1 MKVYYEKPQKT
12 AVEIM
17 STILALAEKYERF
30 TGNAPNKL
38 SMTQDEFDILE
49 GYFLKNFST
58 YKQDKDKHEGNLS
71 FRGMEIII
79 NDN

>member
-1 MKVYYEKPQKT
+1 MKVYYEKSQKT

-17 STILALAEKYERF
+17 NTILSLAEKYERF
-30 TGNAPNKL
+30 TGNVPNKL

-49 GYFLKNFST
+49 DYFLKNFPT
-58 YKQDKDKHEGNLS
+58 YKQDKDEHAGNLA